1 MWPSAHSSTQ
11 LFTITTIIRNTDGA
25 FLGEFR
31 EIEYESTDLA
41 DCLDA
46 VTKLIW
52 QGYALQTVTLSD
64 RYGQLRLS
72 VDSFDGLLF
81 TQALWQLERDWDA
94 VLAVTPSRPA

>member
-1 MWPSAHSSTQ
+1 MWPFAHSSTN
-11 LFTITTIIRNTDGA
+11 LFTVTTIVRNTDGA

-31 EIEYESTDLA
+31 EIEYESIDLA

-52 QGYALQTVTLSD
+52 QGYELHAVTLSD
-64 RYGQLRLS
+64 RYGQLRLP

-81 TQALWQLERDWDA
+81 TQALWQLERDWYA
-94 VLAVTPSRPA
+94 VLAATPSRPA

>member
-1 MWPSAHSSTQ
+1 MWPSDHSSTQ
-11 LFTITTIIRNTDGA
+11 LFTVTTIIRNTDGA

-31 EIEYESTDLA
+31 EVEYESIDLA

-52 QGYALQTVTLSD
+52 QGYDLHAVTLSD
-64 RYGQLRLS
+64 RYGQLRLP

-94 VLAVTPSRPA
+94 VLATTPSRSA